1 MSREYEM
8 ELWQGESLYCEL
20 KKKFADQTAAY
31 YVRNPGEIDRLIS
44 SLGVELFAGGSRRKY
59 CHLNAAIDMKALAQ
73 AGFRDLVVEPEHIYL
88 WHRTATYSQRY
99 PVSVDHGYD
108 HLLKMFDGRSF
119 QERYM
124 QQKPFRQAWEEE
136 LLKSI
141 LPETAVVVE
150 PTDLDGSILRLIGQ
164 ERLCLRA
171 YLETSLGVSPA
182 TISRVVKRLCDNN
195 LVAEKTISEGPG
207 RPTGMLFLTDKGRS
221 ELAKQG
227 IQAAPADPDAE
238 QAMAERIFHQRIAAA
253 FIKAFPNSTIQR
265 AYTNNQTPAVETPL
279 GNIVPD
285 LVVRT
290 MDGKVFFVEAESGKY
305 DLKRLKEKMDK
316 YLASGSERV
325 HIVTENKSGQTWNH
339 LVSWVNERKL
349 FRVEGIPDRNG
360 LQVWHTTQDLLQRH
374 GPTGNIWR
382 ILTFSAE
389 RNRELQ
395 PIAAPSQVTAPVS
408 KLSIPLSPRSG
419 EIVQQLHQ
427 VWPESPQSPSM
438 NHYHLVHG
446 NPVVLKGKG
455 DEELAR
461 LEADWI
467 VYETDAD
474 LDDPHELNWSSPALH
489 LNRVFFSYFLDPI
502 WTVDRVRLAFD
513 KMDAFLQAY
522 VKNGEDPTEYSTLC
536 PHDYPELYGMFVLV
550 HTRPDEG
557 DTTSLSKQYASW
569 RQVLRER
576 MLEKYSYFPRVAVI
590 PLERLLQ
597 TKEPCEVTDFAYD
610 LMGYC

>member
-1 MSREYEM
+1 MSRDYEIDQ
-8 ELWQGESLYCEL
+8 WQGESLYFEL
-20 KKKFADQTAAY
+20 KKKFTDQAAAY
-31 YVRNPGEIDRLIS
+31 YVGKPSETDRFIT
-44 SLGVELFAGGSRRKY
+44 SLGVEVFAGCNVKRY
-59 CHLNAAIDMKALAQ
+59 CHLNATIDMKALVQ

-99 PVSVDHGYD
+99 PTDTANGYD
-108 HLLKMFDGRSF
+108 HLLKMFDGKSF

-124 QQKPFRQAWEEE
+124 QQKPFRQAWEDE
-136 LLKSI
+136 LLNHGMTEI
-141 LPETAVVVE
+141 AALIE

-207 RPTGMLFLTDKGRS
+207 RPTGMLFLTETGRT

-227 IQAAPADPDAE
+227 IQSAPADPDAE

-285 LVVRT
+285 LIVRT
-290 MDGKVFFVEAESGKY
+290 ADGQGFFIEAESGKY
-305 DLKRLKEKMDK
+305 DLRRLKEKMDK
-316 YLASGSERV
+316 YLASRSEKV
-325 HIVTENKSGQTWNH
+325 YIVTENKSGQTWNH
-339 LVSWVNERKL
+339 LVSWINERKL
-349 FRVEGIPDRNG
+349 IRVEGIPDRNG
-360 LQVWHTTQDLLQRH
+360 LQVWYTTQDLLQRH
-374 GPTGNIWR
+374 GPVGNIWR

-395 PIAAPSQVTAPVS
+395 PISALPPAAAPVS
-408 KLSIPLSPRSG
+408 KLSIPLSPRSE
-419 EIVQQLHQ
+419 EIVQRLHQ
-427 VWPESPQSPSM
+427 IWPESPQSSIV

-446 NPVVLKGKG
+446 SPVVLKGKE
-455 DEELAR
+455 DEEFAR

-467 VYETDAD
+467 VYETDAY
-474 LDDPHELNWSSPALH
+474 LDDPHEMNWPFPAMY

-513 KMDAFLQAY
+513 KMDVFLQAY
-522 VKNGEDPTEYSTLC
+522 VKNGEDPTEYTTLC
-536 PHDYPELYGMFVLV
+536 PHDFPELYGMFVLV
-550 HTRPDEG
+550 HTRPGEG
-557 DTTSLSKQYASW
+557 DPATLAKIYAPW

-576 MLEKYSYFPRVAVI
+576 MLAKYSYFPRVAVI

-597 TKEPCEVTDFAYD
+597 TKEPREVTDFAYD